1 MKLMKKPAN
10 PAKSLYPILH
20 VTNSLKEYHHDL
32 VQSEVASLL
41 ELSNVSKSFGS
52 VIGEADSFQETLQ
65 DFGDTFSNINQV
77 SGQFET
83 VKHEI
88 AQSVVQSQNEVESLK
103 FSSQQVQS
111 CFDEMMDT
119 FETFQTAVKK
129 IRVCT
134 DKIESIADQTNIL
147 ALNASIEAAKAG
159 THGKGF
165 AVVAEEV
172 KRLAEE
178 IKGLV
183 AEVGAGIGD
192 VQQGTEKLNG
202 SISSSKQALVASIE
216 KVDETYQMFE
226 NITQAAENA
235 TTVQTQINGVI
246 DQSKQSL
253 QTLCEY
259 FERIKRQYQEVVTHI
274 NRASKLGTTK
284 STMFEDVDN
293 MLSQIPEI
301 VRDYTS

>member
-1 MKLMKKPAN
+1 MKLIKKNADPE
-10 PAKSLYPILH
+10 KSLYPILH
-20 VTNSLKEYHHDL
+20 VTNSLKDYHHDL

-41 ELSNVSKSFGS
+41 ELSNVSKSFGN
-52 VIGEADSFQETLQ
+52 VIGEADSFQGTLQ
-65 DFGDTFSNINQV
+65 DFGETFSNISQV
-77 SGQFET
+77 SGQFEE
-83 VKHEI
+83 VKHAI
-88 AQSVVQSQNEVESLK
+88 AQSVVQSQDEVESLK
-103 FSSQQVQS
+103 SSSKQVQS

-119 FETFQTAVKK
+119 FETFQNAVKK

-178 IKGLV
+178 IKDLV
-183 AEVGAGIGD
+183 AEVGSGIGD
-192 VQQGTEKLNG
+192 VQQGTEKLNN
-202 SISSSKQALVASIE
+202 SISSSRQALGASIE
-216 KVDETYQMFE
+216 KVDETYEMFD

-235 TTVQTQINGVI
+235 TTVQTEINGVI
-246 DQSKQSL
+246 SQSKESL

-259 FERIKRQYQEVVTHI
+259 FEKIKRQYQEVVTHI
-274 NRASKLGTTK
+274 NRASRLGTTK
-284 STMFEDVDN
+284 SSMFEDVDN
-293 MLSQIPEI
+293 MLSQFPVII
-301 VRDYTS
+301 KDYTS

>member
-1 MKLMKKPAN
+1 MKLIKKNADPE
-10 PAKSLYPILH
+10 KSLYPILH
-20 VTNSLKEYHHDL
+20 VTNSLKDYHHDL

-41 ELSNVSKSFGS
+41 ELSNVSKSFGN
-52 VIGEADSFQETLQ
+52 VIGEADSFQGTLQ
-65 DFGDTFSNINQV
+65 DFGETFSNISQV
-77 SGQFET
+77 SGQFEE
-83 VKHEI
+83 VKHAI
-88 AQSVVQSQNEVESLK
+88 AQSVVQSQDEVESLK
-103 FSSQQVQS
+103 SSSKQVQS

-119 FETFQTAVKK
+119 FETFQNAVKK

-159 THGKGF
+159 SHGKGF

-183 AEVGAGIGD
+183 AEVGSGIGD
-192 VQQGTEKLNG
+192 VQQGTEKLNN
-202 SISSSKQALVASIE
+202 SISSSRQALGASIE
-216 KVDETYQMFE
+216 KVDETYEMFD

-235 TTVQTQINGVI
+235 TTVQSEINGVI
-246 DQSKQSL
+246 SQSKESL

-259 FERIKRQYQEVVTHI
+259 FEKIKRQYQEVVTHI
-274 NRASKLGTTK
+274 NRASRLGTTK
-284 STMFEDVDN
+284 SSMFEDVDN
-293 MLSQIPEI
+293 MLSQIPVI
-301 VRDYTS
+301 IKDYTS

>member
-1 MKLMKKPAN
+1 MKLIKKNADPE
-10 PAKSLYPILH
+10 KSLYPILH
-20 VTNSLKEYHHDL
+20 VTNSLKGYHHDL

-41 ELSNVSKSFGS
+41 ELSNVSKSFGN
-52 VIGEADSFQETLQ
+52 VIGEADSFQGTLQ
-65 DFGDTFSNINQV
+65 DFGETFSNISQV
-77 SGQFET
+77 SGQFEE
-83 VKHEI
+83 VKHAI

-103 FSSQQVQS
+103 SSSKQVQS

-119 FETFQTAVKK
+119 FETFQNAVKK

-159 THGKGF
+159 SHGKGF

-178 IKGLV
+178 IKDLV
-183 AEVGAGIGD
+183 AEVGSGIGD
-192 VQQGTEKLNG
+192 VQQGTEKLNS
-202 SISSSKQALVASIE
+202 SISSSRQALGASIE
-216 KVDETYQMFE
+216 KVDETYEMFD

-235 TTVQTQINGVI
+235 TTVQTEINGVI
-246 DQSKQSL
+246 SQSKESL

-259 FERIKRQYQEVVTHI
+259 FEKIKRQYQEVVTHI
-274 NRASKLGTTK
+274 NRASRLGTTK
-284 STMFEDVDN
+284 SSMFEDVDN
-293 MLSQIPEI
+293 MLSQIPVI
-301 VRDYTS
+301 IKDYTS

>member
-1 MKLMKKPAN
+1 MKLIKKNADPE
-10 PAKSLYPILH
+10 KSLYPILH
-20 VTNSLKEYHHDL
+20 VTNSLKDYHHDL

-41 ELSNVSKSFGS
+41 ELSNVSKSFGN
-52 VIGEADSFQETLQ
+52 VIGEADSFQGTLQ
-65 DFGDTFSNINQV
+65 DFGETFSNISQV
-77 SGQFET
+77 SGQFEE
-83 VKHEI
+83 VKHAI
-88 AQSVVQSQNEVESLK
+88 AQSVVQSQDEVESLK
-103 FSSQQVQS
+103 SSSKQVQS

-119 FETFQTAVKK
+119 FETFQNAVKK

-178 IKGLV
+178 IKDLV
-183 AEVGAGIGD
+183 AEVGSGIGD
-192 VQQGTEKLNG
+192 VQQGTEKLNN
-202 SISSSKQALVASIE
+202 SISSSRQALGASIE
-216 KVDETYQMFE
+216 KVDETYEMFD

-235 TTVQTQINGVI
+235 TTVQTKVNGVI
-246 DQSKQSL
+246 SQSKESL

-259 FERIKRQYQEVVTHI
+259 FEKIKRQYQEVVTHI
-274 NRASKLGTTK
+274 NRASRLGTTK
-284 STMFEDVDN
+284 SSMFEDVDN
-293 MLSQIPEI
+293 MLSQIPVI
-301 VRDYTS
+301 IKDYTS

>member
-1 MKLMKKPAN
+1 MKLMKKSQAPE
-10 PAKSLYPILH
+10 KSLYPVLH
-20 VTNSLKEYHHDL
+20 VTDSLKEYQQDL

-41 ELSNVSKSFGS
+41 ELSNVSRAFGS
-52 VIGEADSFQETLQ
+52 VIGEADNFQETLQ
-65 DFGDTFSNINQV
+65 DFGETFSNINRV

-88 AQSVVQSQNEVESLK
+88 AQSVIQSQNEVESLK
-103 FSSQQVQS
+103 TSSRQVES
-111 CFDEMMDT
+111 CFDEMMNT
-119 FETFQTAVKK
+119 FETFQSAVHK

-159 THGKGF
+159 IHGKGF

-183 AEVGAGIGD
+183 TEVGAGITD
-192 VQQGTEKLNG
+192 VQQGTQRLNE
-202 SISSSKQALVASIE
+202 SIDTSRQALGASIE
-216 KVDETYQMFE
+216 KVDETCEMFD

-235 TTVQTQINGVI
+235 TTVQTEINGVI
-246 DQSKQSL
+246 GESRASL
-253 QTLCEY
+253 QALCEY
-259 FERIKRQYQEVVTHI
+259 FEKIKHQYQEVVAHI
-274 NRASKLGTTK
+274 NRASRLGTTK
-284 STMFEDVDN
+284 STMFVVVDN
-293 MLSQIPEI
+293 MLSQIPLI
-301 VRDYTS
+301 IRDYMS

>member
-178 IKGLV
+178 LNGLD
-183 AEVGAGIGD
+183 AEVGAAIGYG
-192 VQQGTEKLNG
+192 QQGTEKLNG
-202 SISSSKQALVASIE
+202 SISSSKQALGASIE
-216 KVDETYQMFE
+216 KVNETYQMFE